1 MISTAQAAGAITGG
15 AVADNDF
22 TAEELDPDFVDKL
35 DELAEKIPEDFI
47 FNGMLAE
54 AEFLRADVVR
64 SIYDSAENPKGG
76 LARSFEVQ
84 LIDQDKDSISVG
96 VFSDLVYA
104 EIQDTGDT
112 ITPKKKWLAYP
123 HKDAKSYVG
132 VRWPR
137 DFPKN
142 KLGFALSSHDPGG
155 TAYLFEKGREKP
167 VFILKKEVKIPGLR
181 YLDKARTLW
190 ESNLDKN
197 LAGHIGVSF
206 TRAGFE

>member
-1 MISTAQAAGAITGG
+1 
-15 AVADNDF
+15 VAENEF
-22 TAEELDPDFVDKL
+22 TAEELTPDFVDKL

-47 FNGMLAE
+47 FDGMLAE
-54 AEFLRADVVR
+54 AEFLRADIVG
-64 SIYDSAENPKGG
+64 SIYDSAKDPKGD

-84 LIDQDKDSISVG
+84 LIDQNKDSMSVG

-104 EIQDTGDT
+104 EIQDEGGE
-112 ITPKKKWLAYP
+112 INAKKKYLAYP
-123 HKDAKSYVG
+123 HKDAKSIIG

-137 DFPKN
+137 DFPKD
-142 KLGFALSSHDPGG
+142 ALQFVKSKKPG
-155 TAYLFEKGREKP
+155 TALLYQGTRLM
-167 VFILKKEVKIPGLR
+167 FILKERVELPGLR